1 MTQDLDSRLKTAL
14 AERDRLVADA
24 QRIAGRKE
32 AAEKNLAEVEEEIRK
47 KNLDPETLDDT
58 IKQLREAFATAV
70 ADFER
75 DLEAAREALT
85 PFMEK

>member
-1 MTQDLDSRLKTAL
+1 MDQDLDTRLKTAL
-14 AERDRLVADA
+14 AKRESLVADA

-32 AAEKNLAEVEEEIRK
+32 AAEKSLEEVETEIRA

-58 IKQLREAFATAV
+58 IKQLREAYTTAV

-75 DLEAAREALT
+75 DLETAREALT
-85 PFMEK
+85 PYMEK